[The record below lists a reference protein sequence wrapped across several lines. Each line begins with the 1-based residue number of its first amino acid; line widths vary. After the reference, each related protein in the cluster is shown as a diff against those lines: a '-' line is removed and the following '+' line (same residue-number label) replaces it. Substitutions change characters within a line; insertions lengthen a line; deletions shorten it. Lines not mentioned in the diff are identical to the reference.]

1 LRIVLVILKKVE
13 SIKLNT
19 AVIGQGYVGLPLSV
33 TLAKFGY
40 QVVGID
46 VDTERVK
53 SLNLGVSPIEDVP
66 SCDLVKI
73 LESGKYLATTDYSA
87 VTNCGVVVICVPTP
101 LTSTSSVDLNFLRNS
116 IIGLAG
122 HLKKG
127 TLVIVESTVAP
138 GTVRNIVVPLIETV
152 TNLPINNFQ
161 LAFSPERIDPRNKD
175 WNIQNTPK
183 IVAGLTSDSLKFA
196 AQFYSS
202 FIENVVQCESLEVA
216 ETAKLLEN
224 SFRLINISFINEVSI
239 FCQKLGI
246 DIESVI
252 KAAATKPYGFMPFYP
267 SIGAGG
273 HCIPV
278 DPVYLADKAAEIG
291 TPIKMISVAGQINN
305 SMPIYFVGRAEE
317 ILEDLDGK
325 RIIVIGLSYKPN
337 VADVRETP
345 VEALILGLKNKGAE
359 VCWHDDLV
367 KEWNGEKSVALSNE
381 YDLAILATPHD
392 YLDLTKLGNVP
403 ILNTRGSI

>member
-1 LRIVLVILKKVE
+1 VKP
-13 SIKLNT
+13 IKLNT

-33 TLAKFGY
+33 SLAKFGH

-46 VDTERVK
+46 VDAERVK
-53 SLNLGVSPIEDVP
+53 SLNQGFSPIEDVP
-66 SCDLVKI
+66 SSDLEMI
-73 LESGKYLATTDYSA
+73 LESSRYIASTDYST
-87 VTNCGVVVICVPTP
+87 VTNCEVVIICVPTP
-101 LTSTSSVDLNFLRNS
+101 LTAAGLVDLKFLKNS
-116 IIGLAG
+116 IIGIAE

-127 TLVIVESTVAP
+127 ALVIVESTVAP
-138 GTVRNIVVPLIETV
+138 GTVRNVVAPLIETL
-152 TNLPINNFQ
+152 TNLPIDNFQ
-161 LAFSPERIDPRNKD
+161 LAFSPERIDPRNKN
-175 WNIQNTPK
+175 WNVQNTPK
-183 IVAGLTSDSLKFA
+183 IVAGLTSDSLNFA

-246 DIESVI
+246 DIENVI

-291 TPIKMISVAGQINN
+291 TPIKMITVASEINKN
-305 SMPIYFVGRAEE
+305 MPSYFVGRAEE
-317 ILEDLDGK
+317 MLRDLTGK
-325 RIIVIGLSYKPN
+325 RIIVIGLAYKPN
-337 VADVRETP
+337 VSDVRETP
-345 VEALILGLKNKGAE
+345 VETLILGLRAKGAL
-359 VCWHDDLV
+359 VHWHDELV
-367 KEWNGEKSVALSNE
+367 KEWNGEKSVNLSNQ
-381 YDLAILATPHD
+381 YDLAIIATFHDHVNLA
-392 YLDLTKLGNVP
+392 LLGEVK
-403 ILNTRGSI
+403 ILNTRGSNL

>member
-1 LRIVLVILKKVE
+1 MKP
-13 SIKLNT
+13 IKLNT

-33 TLAKFGY
+33 SLAKFGH

-46 VDTERVK
+46 VDAERVK
-53 SLNLGVSPIEDVP
+53 SLNQGFSPIEDVP
-66 SCDLVKI
+66 SSDLEMI
-73 LESGKYLATTDYSA
+73 LESSRYIASTDYST
-87 VTNCGVVVICVPTP
+87 VTNCEVVIICVPTP
-101 LTSTSSVDLNFLRNS
+101 LTAAGLVDLKFLKNS
-116 IIGLAG
+116 IIGIAE

-127 TLVIVESTVAP
+127 ALVIVESTVAP
-138 GTVRNIVVPLIETV
+138 GTVRNVVAPLIETL
-152 TNLPINNFQ
+152 TNLPIDNFQ
-161 LAFSPERIDPRNKD
+161 LAFSPERIDPRNKN
-175 WNIQNTPK
+175 WNVQNTPK
-183 IVAGLTSDSLKFA
+183 IVAGLTSDSLNFA

-246 DIESVI
+246 DIENVI

-291 TPIKMISVAGQINN
+291 TPIKMITVASEINKN
-305 SMPIYFVGRAEE
+305 MPSYFVGRAEE
-317 ILEDLDGK
+317 MLRDLTGK
-325 RIIVIGLSYKPN
+325 RIIVIGLAYKPN
-337 VADVRETP
+337 VSDVRETP
-345 VEALILGLKNKGAE
+345 VETLILGLRAKGAL
-359 VCWHDDLV
+359 VHWHDELV
-367 KEWNGEKSVALSNE
+367 KEWNGEKSVNLSNQ
-381 YDLAILATPHD
+381 YDLAIIATFHDHVNLA
-392 YLDLTKLGNVP
+392 LLGEVK
-403 ILNTRGSI
+403 ILNTRGSNL

>member
-1 LRIVLVILKKVE
+1 ME

-46 VDTERVK
+46 VDVERVK
-53 SLNLGVSPIEDVP
+53 SLNQGVSPIEDVP
-66 SCDLVKI
+66 SSDLVKI
-73 LESGKYLATTDYSA
+73 LESSKYLATTDYSA
-87 VTNCGVVVICVPTP
+87 VTNCEVVVICVPTP
-101 LTSTSSVDLNFLRNS
+101 LTSTSSVDLNFLKNS

-127 TLVIVESTVAP
+127 ALVIVESTVAP
-138 GTVRNIVVPLIETV
+138 GTVRNIVAPLIETV
-152 TNLPINNFQ
+152 TNLSIDNFQ
-161 LAFSPERIDPRNKD
+161 LAFSPERIDPRNKN

-183 IVAGLTSDSLKFA
+183 IVAGLTNDSLKFA
-196 AQFYSS
+196 AQFYSR

-246 DIESVI
+246 DIEKVI
-252 KAAATKPYGFMPFYP
+252 EAADTKPYGFMPFYP

-278 DPVYLADKAAEIG
+278 DPVYLADKAAEVG
-291 TPIKMISVAGQINN
+291 APIKMITLASQINQN
-305 SMPIYFVGRAEE
+305 MPSYFVGRAKE
-317 ILEDLDGK
+317 ILGELTSK
-325 RIIVIGLSYKPN
+325 RIIVIGLAYKPN
-337 VADVRETP
+337 VSDVRETP
-345 VEALILGLKNKGAE
+345 VETLILGLRAKGAL
-359 VCWHDDLV
+359 VHWHDELV
-367 KEWNGEKSVALSNE
+367 KEWNGEKSVNLSNQ
-381 YDLAILATPHD
+381 YDLAIIATFHD
-392 YLDLTKLGNVP
+392 YVDLDLLGEVR
-403 ILNTRGSI
+403 ILNTRGSDL

>member
-1 LRIVLVILKKVE
+1 VKP
-13 SIKLNT
+13 IKLNT

-33 TLAKFGY
+33 SLAKFGH

-46 VDTERVK
+46 VDAERVK
-53 SLNLGVSPIEDVP
+53 SLNQGFSPIEDVP
-66 SCDLVKI
+66 SSDLEMI
-73 LESGKYLATTDYSA
+73 LESSRYIASTDYST
-87 VTNCGVVVICVPTP
+87 VTNCEVVIICVPTP
-101 LTSTSSVDLNFLRNS
+101 LTAAGLVDLKFLKNS
-116 IIGLAG
+116 IIGIAE

-127 TLVIVESTVAP
+127 ALVIVESTVAP
-138 GTVRNIVVPLIETV
+138 GTVRNVVAPLIETL
-152 TNLPINNFQ
+152 TNLPIDNFQ
-161 LAFSPERIDPRNKD
+161 LAFSPERIDPRNKN
-175 WNIQNTPK
+175 WNVQNTPK
-183 IVAGLTSDSLKFA
+183 IVAGLTSDSLNFA

-246 DIESVI
+246 DIENVI

-291 TPIKMISVAGQINN
+291 TPIKMITVASEINKN
-305 SMPIYFVGRAEE
+305 MPSYFVGRAEE
-317 ILEDLDGK
+317 MLRDLTGK
-325 RIIVIGLSYKPN
+325 RIIVIGLAYKPN
-337 VADVRETP
+337 VSDVRETP
-345 VEALILGLKNKGAE
+345 VETLILGLRAKGAL
-359 VCWHDDLV
+359 VHWHDELV
-367 KEWNGEKSVALSNE
+367 KVWNGEKSVNLSNQ
-381 YDLAILATPHD
+381 YDLAIIATFHDHVNLA
-392 YLDLTKLGNVP
+392 LLGEVK
-403 ILNTRGSI
+403 ILNTRGSNL

>member
-1 LRIVLVILKKVE
+1 ME
-13 SIKLNT
+13 SIKLNI

-46 VDTERVK
+46 IDVEKVRA
-53 SLNLGVSPIEDVP
+53 LNQGVSPIEDVP
-66 SCDLVKI
+66 SSDLVKI
-73 LESGKYLATTDYSA
+73 LESSKYIASTDYST
-87 VTNCGVVVICVPTP
+87 VTNCEVVIICVPTP
-101 LTSTSSVDLNFLRNS
+101 LTFTGLVDLNFLKNS
-116 IIGLAG
+116 IIGIAG

-127 TLVIVESTVAP
+127 ALVIIESTVAP
-138 GTVRNIVVPLIETV
+138 GTVRNVVAPLIETL
-152 TNLPINNFQ
+152 TSMSIDNFQ
-161 LAFSPERIDPRNKD
+161 LAFSPERIDPSNKN
-175 WNIQNTPK
+175 WNVENTPK
-183 IVAGLTSDSLKFA
+183 IVAGLTSDSLKSA
-196 AQFYSS
+196 ADFYSS

-246 DIESVI
+246 DVANVI

-278 DPVYLADKAAEIG
+278 DPVYLADKADAIG
-291 TPIKMISVAGQINN
+291 TPINMIRVASQINKN
-305 SMPIYFVGRAEE
+305 MPSYFVGRAEE
-317 ILEDLDGK
+317 ILEDLEGK
-325 RIIVIGLSYKPN
+325 RIIVIGLAYKPN
-337 VADVRETP
+337 VSDVRETP
-345 VEALILGLKNKGAE
+345 VETLILGLRAKGAL
-359 VCWHDDLV
+359 VNWHDDLV
-367 KEWNGEKSVALSNE
+367 REWNGEDSVALSSDF
-381 YDLAILATPHD
+381 DLAIIATPHD
-392 YLDLTKLGNVP
+392 CLDLSKLGNVP